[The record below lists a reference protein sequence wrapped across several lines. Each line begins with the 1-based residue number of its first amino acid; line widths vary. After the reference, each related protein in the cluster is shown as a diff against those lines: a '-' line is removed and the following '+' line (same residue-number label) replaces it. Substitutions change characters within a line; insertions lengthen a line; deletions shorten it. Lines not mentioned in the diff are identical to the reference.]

1 LILNR
6 FYPIIAQVLELNI
19 MKNFLLQWSRLQLL
33 VVFCLLVHLP
43 PLSAQNLSSPLGDWE
58 KPLSAAP
65 AQKIEK
71 PFSVQITPEEKDGQ
85 RGFSLSV
92 QIAPEHY
99 LYKDEF
105 RVTAAD
111 GSLLEPTAPLKSIR
125 IKDIFTEKDK
135 DVLKE
140 SFRAQYVFS
149 TPAQSASV
157 KIEYMGCSQEMC
169 FMPEEV
175 EQKFSW
181 AGEST
186 SVQESETAS
195 NLVSPAAASLWQER
209 SASFKTVAVDSG
221 SMDKE
226 SFLKFLD
233 RAHGERQEGGSEGF
247 LAKWGMIITIPLI
260 LLFGIGLNLTPCVLP
275 MIPINLA
282 IIGAGVKAGSKTQG
296 LLLGGIY
303 GLGMALA
310 YGALGLAVVLAGAT
324 FGALNASPW
333 FNLGTA
339 AVFVILAL
347 AMFDVFTIDFS
358 RFHGPTNVNSKTGL
372 LRYFLIFGLGAF
384 SALLAGACV
393 APALISVL
401 LISTN
406 IYNSGNYLGLL
417 LPFLLGAVMALP
429 WPIAGAGIAALPK
442 PGMWMNRVKQTFGI
456 LILLFAAYYAV
467 EGYKLWKSSTELT
480 RIDNLNTEASEASAS
495 IAVDEQLAQ
504 AMQESLA
511 TGKPIF
517 VDFWATWCKSCMYME
532 KTTFSDA
539 DVRKRL
545 ESEFIVLKLQTEQP
559 RKSPAKEILDHYEVI
574 GLPTYLILKPTPAA
588 P

>member
-1 LILNR
+1 
-6 FYPIIAQVLELNI
+6 

-33 VVFCLLVHLP
+33 VVFCLLIHLP
-43 PLSAQNLSSPLGDWE
+43 PLSAQNLSSPLGDWG
-58 KPLSAAP
+58 KPLSSAS

-92 QIAPEHY
+92 QIAPDHY
-99 LYKDEF
+99 LYKDDF

-111 GSLLEPTAPLKSIR
+111 DSLLEPTEPLKSVR

-135 DVLKE
+135 DVFKE
-140 SFRAQYVFS
+140 SFRAQYIFS

-175 EQKFSW
+175 DQKFSW
-181 AGEST
+181 AGESP
-186 SVQESETAS
+186 SVQGSESAS
-195 NLVSPAAASLWQER
+195 NLATPAAAFLWQER

-233 RAHGERQEGGSEGF
+233 RAHGESQQGGIEGF

-339 AVFVILAL
+339 AVFVILSL

-358 RFHGPTNVNSKTGL
+358 RFHGRTNVNSKTGL

-401 LISTN
+401 LISAN

-417 LPFLLGAVMALP
+417 LPFLLGAGMALP

-442 PGMWMNRVKQTFGI
+442 PGMWMNRVKQTFGV
-456 LILLFAAYYAV
+456 LILLFAAYYAF
-467 EGYKLWKSSTELT
+467 EGYKLWKSGTELT
-480 RIDNLNTEASEASAS
+480 RIDTLNTEASETAAA
-495 IAVDEQLAQ
+495 IPLDDQLAQ

>member
-1 LILNR
+1 
-6 FYPIIAQVLELNI
+6 
-19 MKNFLLQWSRLQLL
+19 MKNFLLQRCRLQILIG
-33 VVFCLLVHLP
+33 FCLLAALT
-43 PLSAQNLSSPLGDWE
+43 PLSAQNLDSPLGDWGT
-58 KPLSAAP
+58 PFSATP
-65 AQKIEK
+65 AQKVEK
-71 PFSVQITPEEKDGQ
+71 PFSVQITPEEKEGQ

-111 GSLLEPTAPLKSIR
+111 GSLLEPTEPLKSVR
-125 IKDIFTEKDK
+125 IKDIFAEEDK
-135 DVLKE
+135 DVFKE
-140 SFRAQYVFS
+140 SFKAQYTFS

-157 KIEYMGCSQEMC
+157 KIEYMGCSREMC

-181 AGEST
+181 TGESP
-186 SVQESETAS
+186 SVQESEHAS
-195 NLVSPAAASLWQER
+195 NPVVSAAIPLWQER
-209 SASFKTVAVDSG
+209 VASFKTIATDSG

-233 RAHGERQEGGSEGF
+233 RADGKNEQGGIEGF
-247 LAKWGMIITIPLI
+247 LAKWGMVITIPLI

-282 IIGAGVKAGSKTQG
+282 IIGAGVKAGSKAQG
-296 LLLGGIY
+296 LFLGGLY

-310 YGALGLAVVLAGAT
+310 YGTLGLAVVLAGAT

-358 RFHGPTNVNSKTGL
+358 RFQGPTQVGSKTGL
-372 LRYFLIFGLGAF
+372 LRYILIFGLGAF

-401 LISTN
+401 LISAN

-417 LPFLLGAVMALP
+417 LPFLLGAGMALP

-442 PGMWMNRVKQTFGI
+442 PGMWMNRVKQAFGV
-456 LILLFAAYYAV
+456 LILLFAAYYAF
-467 EGYKLWKSSTELT
+467 EGYKLWKSAAELT
-480 RIDNLNTEASEASAS
+480 RIDTHSAETTEAAAV
-495 IAVDEQLAQ
+495 AVDEQLAQ
-504 AMQESLA
+504 AMQESLT

-559 RKSPAKEILDHYEVI
+559 RKSPAKEILDHYGVI
-574 GLPTYLILKPTPAA
+574 GLPTCLILKPTTAA

>member
-1 LILNR
+1 
-6 FYPIIAQVLELNI
+6 
-19 MKNFLLQWSRLQLL
+19 MKNFLLQRCRLQILIG
-33 VVFCLLVHLP
+33 FCLLAALT
-43 PLSAQNLSSPLGDWE
+43 PLSAQNLDSPLGDWGT
-58 KPLSAAP
+58 PFSATP
-65 AQKIEK
+65 AQKVEK
-71 PFSVQITPEEKDGQ
+71 PFSVQITPEEKEGQ

-111 GSLLEPTAPLKSIR
+111 GSLLEPTEPLKSVR
-125 IKDIFTEKDK
+125 IKDIFAEEDK
-135 DVLKE
+135 DVFKE
-140 SFRAQYVFS
+140 SFKAQYTFS

-157 KIEYMGCSQEMC
+157 KIEYMGCSREMC

-181 AGEST
+181 TGESP
-186 SVQESETAS
+186 SVQESEHAS
-195 NLVSPAAASLWQER
+195 NPVVSAAIPLWQER
-209 SASFKTVAVDSG
+209 VASFKTIATDSG

-233 RAHGERQEGGSEGF
+233 RADGKNEQGGIEGF
-247 LAKWGMIITIPLI
+247 LAKWGMVITIPLI

-282 IIGAGVKAGSKTQG
+282 IIGAGVKAGSKAQG
-296 LLLGGIY
+296 LFLGGLY

-310 YGALGLAVVLAGAT
+310 YGTLGLAVVLAGAT

-358 RFHGPTNVNSKTGL
+358 RFQGPTQVGSKTGL
-372 LRYFLIFGLGAF
+372 LRYILIFGLGAF

-401 LISTN
+401 LISAN

-417 LPFLLGAVMALP
+417 LPFLLGAGMALP

-442 PGMWMNRVKQTFGI
+442 PGMWMNRVKQAFGV
-456 LILLFAAYYAV
+456 LILLFAAYYAF
-467 EGYKLWKSSTELT
+467 EGYKLWKSAAELT
-480 RIDNLNTEASEASAS
+480 RIDTHSAETTEAA
-495 IAVDEQLAQ
+495 AVAVGEQLAQ
-504 AMQESLA
+504 AMQESLT

-559 RKSPAKEILDHYEVI
+559 RKSPAKEILDHYGVI
-574 GLPTYLILKPTPAA
+574 GLPTCLILKPTTAA

>member
-1 LILNR
+1 
-6 FYPIIAQVLELNI
+6 
-19 MKNFLLQWSRLQLL
+19 MKNFLLQRCRLQILIG
-33 VVFCLLVHLP
+33 FCLLAALT
-43 PLSAQNLSSPLGDWE
+43 PLSAQNLDSPLGDWGT
-58 KPLSAAP
+58 PFSATP
-65 AQKIEK
+65 AQKVEK
-71 PFSVQITPEEKDGQ
+71 PFSVQITPEEKEGQ

-111 GSLLEPTAPLKSIR
+111 GSLLEPTEPLKSVR
-125 IKDIFTEKDK
+125 IKDIFTEEDK
-135 DVLKE
+135 DVFKE
-140 SFRAQYVFS
+140 SFKAQYTFS

-157 KIEYMGCSQEMC
+157 KIEYMGCSREMC

-181 AGEST
+181 TGESP
-186 SVQESETAS
+186 SVQESEPAS
-195 NLVSPAAASLWQER
+195 NPVVSAAIPLWQER
-209 SASFKTVAVDSG
+209 AASFKTIATDSG

-226 SFLKFLD
+226 SSIKFLD
-233 RAHGERQEGGSEGF
+233 RADGKNEQGGIEGS
-247 LAKWGMIITIPLI
+247 LATWGMVITIPLI
-260 LLFGIGLNLTPCVLP
+260 LLFGTGLNLTPCVLP

-282 IIGAGVKAGSKTQG
+282 IIGAGVKAGSKAQG
-296 LLLGGIY
+296 LFLGGLY

-310 YGALGLAVVLAGAT
+310 YGTLGLAVVLAGAT

-358 RFHGPTNVNSKTGL
+358 RFQGPTQVGSKTGL
-372 LRYFLIFGLGAF
+372 LRYILIFGLGAF

-401 LISTN
+401 LISAN

-417 LPFLLGAVMALP
+417 LPFLLGAGMALP

-442 PGMWMNRVKQTFGI
+442 PGMWMNRVKQAFGV
-456 LILLFAAYYAV
+456 LILLFAAYYAF
-467 EGYKLWKSSTELT
+467 EGYKLWKSAAELT
-480 RIDNLNTEASEASAS
+480 RIDTHSAETTEAAAV
-495 IAVDEQLAQ
+495 AVDEQLAQ
-504 AMQESLA
+504 AMQESLT

-545 ESEFIVLKLQTEQP
+545 ESEFIILKLQTEQP
-559 RKSPAKEILDHYEVI
+559 RKSPAKEILDHYGVI
-574 GLPTYLILKPTPAA
+574 GLPTCLILKPTTAA

>member
-1 LILNR
+1 
-6 FYPIIAQVLELNI
+6 
-19 MKNFLLQWSRLQLL
+19 MKNFLLRWSRLQLL
-33 VVFCLLVHLP
+33 IVFCLLASLT
-43 PLSAQNLSSPLGDWE
+43 PLSAQNLGSPLGDWGT
-58 KPLSAAP
+58 PLSTAP
-65 AQKIEK
+65 AQKVDK
-71 PFSVQITPEEKDGQ
+71 PFSVQIAPEETEGQ

-111 GSLLEPTAPLKSIR
+111 GSILEPAQPLQSVR

-135 DVLKE
+135 DVFKE
-140 SFRAQYVFS
+140 SFKAKYIFS

-181 AGEST
+181 AGESP
-186 SVQESETAS
+186 SAQESEPAS
-195 NLVSPAAASLWQER
+195 NLVASAAVLSLWQER
-209 SASFKTVAVDSG
+209 AASFMTVATDSG

-226 SFLKFLD
+226 SFFKFLD
-233 RAHGERQEGGSEGF
+233 RAQGKNEQGGIEGF

-296 LLLGGIY
+296 LFLGGIY

-339 AVFVILAL
+339 AVFVILSL

-358 RFHGPTNVNSKTGL
+358 HFQGPTHVNSKTGL
-372 LRYFLIFGLGAF
+372 LRYILIFGLGAF

-401 LISTN
+401 LISAN

-417 LPFLLGAVMALP
+417 LPFLLGAGMALP

-442 PGMWMNRVKQTFGI
+442 PGMWMIRVKQAFGV
-456 LILLFAAYYAV
+456 LILLFAAYYAF
-467 EGYKLWKSSTELT
+467 EGYKLWKSTAELT
-480 RIDNLNTEASEASAS
+480 RIDTLNAETTETSAAV
-495 IAVDEQLAQ
+495 AVDEQLAQ
-504 AMQESLA
+504 AMQESLT

-559 RKSPAKEILDHYEVI
+559 RKSPAKEILDHYRVI

>member
-1 LILNR
+1 
-6 FYPIIAQVLELNI
+6 

-58 KPLSAAP
+58 KPLSSAP

-111 GSLLEPTAPLKSIR
+111 GSLLEPTAPLKSVR

-135 DVLKE
+135 DVFKE
-140 SFRAQYVFS
+140 SFRAQYIFS

-186 SVQESETAS
+186 SVQESKNAS
-195 NLVSPAAASLWQER
+195 NLIAPAATSLWKER

-233 RAHGERQEGGSEGF
+233 RAHGESQQGGIEGF

-339 AVFVILAL
+339 AVFVILSL

-358 RFHGPTNVNSKTGL
+358 RFHGRTNVNSKTGL
-372 LRYFLIFGLGAF
+372 LRYLLIFGLGAF

-417 LPFLLGAVMALP
+417 LPFLLGAGMALP
-429 WPIAGAGIAALPK
+429 WPVAGAGIAALPK
-442 PGMWMNRVKQTFGI
+442 PGMWMNRVKQTFGV

-495 IAVDEQLAQ
+495 VAVDEQLAQ

-588 P
+588 H

>member
-1 LILNR
+1 
-6 FYPIIAQVLELNI
+6 
-19 MKNFLLQWSRLQLL
+19 MKNFLLQRCRLQILIG
-33 VVFCLLVHLP
+33 FCLLAALT
-43 PLSAQNLSSPLGDWE
+43 PLSAQNLDSPLGDWGT
-58 KPLSAAP
+58 PFSATP
-65 AQKIEK
+65 AQKVEK
-71 PFSVQITPEEKDGQ
+71 PFSVQITPEEKEGQ

-111 GSLLEPTAPLKSIR
+111 GSLLEPTEPLKSVR
-125 IKDIFTEKDK
+125 IKDIFTEEDK
-135 DVLKE
+135 DVFKE
-140 SFRAQYVFS
+140 SFKAQYTFS
-149 TPAQSASV
+149 TPAQSTSV
-157 KIEYMGCSQEMC
+157 KIEYMGCSREMC

-181 AGEST
+181 TGESP
-186 SVQESETAS
+186 SVQESEPAS
-195 NLVSPAAASLWQER
+195 NPVVSAAIPLWQER
-209 SASFKTVAVDSG
+209 AASFKTIATDSG

-233 RAHGERQEGGSEGF
+233 RADGKNEQGGIEGF
-247 LAKWGMIITIPLI
+247 LAKWGMVITIPLI

-282 IIGAGVKAGSKTQG
+282 IIGAGVKAGSKAQG
-296 LLLGGIY
+296 LFLGGLY

-310 YGALGLAVVLAGAT
+310 YGTLGLAVVLAGAT

-358 RFHGPTNVNSKTGL
+358 RFQGPTQVGSKTGL
-372 LRYFLIFGLGAF
+372 LRYILIFGLGAF

-401 LISTN
+401 LISAN

-417 LPFLLGAVMALP
+417 LPFLLGAGMALP

-442 PGMWMNRVKQTFGI
+442 PGMWMNRVKQAFGV
-456 LILLFAAYYAV
+456 LILLFAAYYAF
-467 EGYKLWKSSTELT
+467 EGYKLWKSAAELT
-480 RIDNLNTEASEASAS
+480 RIDTHSAETTEAAAV
-495 IAVDEQLAQ
+495 AVDEQLAQ
-504 AMQESLA
+504 AMQESLT

-559 RKSPAKEILDHYEVI
+559 RKSPAKEILDHYGVI
-574 GLPTYLILKPTPAA
+574 GLPTCLILKPTTAA

>member
-1 LILNR
+1 
-6 FYPIIAQVLELNI
+6 
-19 MKNFLLQWSRLQLL
+19 MKNFLLQRCRLQILIG
-33 VVFCLLVHLP
+33 FCLLAALT
-43 PLSAQNLSSPLGDWE
+43 PLSAQNLDSPLGDWGT
-58 KPLSAAP
+58 PFSATP
-65 AQKIEK
+65 AQKVEK
-71 PFSVQITPEEKDGQ
+71 PFSVQITPEEKEGQ

-111 GSLLEPTAPLKSIR
+111 GSLLEPTEPLKSVR
-125 IKDIFTEKDK
+125 IKDIFTEEDK
-135 DVLKE
+135 DVFKE
-140 SFRAQYVFS
+140 SFKAQYTFS

-157 KIEYMGCSQEMC
+157 KIEYMGCSREMC

-181 AGEST
+181 TGESP
-186 SVQESETAS
+186 SVQESEPAS
-195 NLVSPAAASLWQER
+195 NPVVSAAIPLWQER
-209 SASFKTVAVDSG
+209 AASFKTIATDSG

-233 RAHGERQEGGSEGF
+233 RADGKNEQGGIEGF
-247 LAKWGMIITIPLI
+247 LAKWGMVITIPLI

-282 IIGAGVKAGSKTQG
+282 IIGAGVKAGSKAQG
-296 LLLGGIY
+296 LFLGGLY

-310 YGALGLAVVLAGAT
+310 YGTLGLAVVLTGAT
-324 FGALNASPW
+324 FDALNASPW

-358 RFHGPTNVNSKTGL
+358 RFQGPTQVGSKTGL
-372 LRYFLIFGLGAF
+372 LRYILIFGLGAF

-401 LISTN
+401 LISAN

-417 LPFLLGAVMALP
+417 LPFLLGAGMALP

-442 PGMWMNRVKQTFGI
+442 PGMWMNRVKQAFGV
-456 LILLFAAYYAV
+456 LILLFAAYYAF
-467 EGYKLWKSSTELT
+467 EGYKLWKSAAELT
-480 RIDNLNTEASEASAS
+480 RIDTHSAETTEAAAV
-495 IAVDEQLAQ
+495 AVDEQLAQ
-504 AMQESLA
+504 AMQESLT

-545 ESEFIVLKLQTEQP
+545 ESEFIILKLQTEQP
-559 RKSPAKEILDHYEVI
+559 RKSPAKEILDHYGVI
-574 GLPTYLILKPTPAA
+574 GLPTCLILKPTTAA

>member
-1 LILNR
+1 
-6 FYPIIAQVLELNI
+6 VLELND
-19 MKNFLLQWSRLQLL
+19 MKNFLLQRCRLQILIG
-33 VVFCLLVHLP
+33 FCLLAALT
-43 PLSAQNLSSPLGDWE
+43 PLSAQNLDSPLGDWGT
-58 KPLSAAP
+58 PFSATP
-65 AQKIEK
+65 AQKVEK
-71 PFSVQITPEEKDGQ
+71 PFSVQITPEEKEGQ

-111 GSLLEPTAPLKSIR
+111 GSLLEPTEPLKSVR
-125 IKDIFTEKDK
+125 IKDIFAEEDK
-135 DVLKE
+135 DVFKE
-140 SFRAQYVFS
+140 SFKAQYTFS

-157 KIEYMGCSQEMC
+157 KIEYMGCSREMC

-181 AGEST
+181 TGESP
-186 SVQESETAS
+186 SVQESEHAS
-195 NLVSPAAASLWQER
+195 NPVVSAAIPLWQER
-209 SASFKTVAVDSG
+209 VASFKTIATDSG

-233 RAHGERQEGGSEGF
+233 RADGKNEQGGIEGF
-247 LAKWGMIITIPLI
+247 LAKWGMVITIPLI

-282 IIGAGVKAGSKTQG
+282 IIGAGVKAGSKAQG
-296 LLLGGIY
+296 LFLGGLY

-310 YGALGLAVVLAGAT
+310 YGTLGLAVVLAGAT

-358 RFHGPTNVNSKTGL
+358 RFQGPTQVGSKTGL
-372 LRYFLIFGLGAF
+372 LRYILIFGLGAF

-401 LISTN
+401 LISAN

-417 LPFLLGAVMALP
+417 LPFLLGAGMALP

-442 PGMWMNRVKQTFGI
+442 PGMWMNRVKQAFGV
-456 LILLFAAYYAV
+456 LILLFAAYYAF
-467 EGYKLWKSSTELT
+467 EGYKLWKSAAELT
-480 RIDNLNTEASEASAS
+480 RIDTHSAETTEAA
-495 IAVDEQLAQ
+495 AVAVGEQLAQ
-504 AMQESLA
+504 AMQESLT

-559 RKSPAKEILDHYEVI
+559 RKSPAKEILDHYGVI
-574 GLPTYLILKPTPAA
+574 GLPTCLILKPTTAA

>member
-1 LILNR
+1 
-6 FYPIIAQVLELNI
+6 

-33 VVFCLLVHLP
+33 VVFCLLIHLP
-43 PLSAQNLSSPLGDWE
+43 PLSAQNLSSPLGDWG
-58 KPLSAAP
+58 KPLSSAS

-92 QIAPEHY
+92 QIAPDHY
-99 LYKDEF
+99 LYKDDF

-111 GSLLEPTAPLKSIR
+111 GSLLEPTEPLKSVR

-135 DVLKE
+135 DVFKE
-140 SFRAQYVFS
+140 SFRAQYIFS

-175 EQKFSW
+175 DQKFSW
-181 AGEST
+181 AGESP
-186 SVQESETAS
+186 SVQGSESAS
-195 NLVSPAAASLWQER
+195 NLATPAAAFLWQER

-233 RAHGERQEGGSEGF
+233 RAHGESQQGGIEGF

-339 AVFVILAL
+339 AVFVILSL

-358 RFHGPTNVNSKTGL
+358 RFHGRTNVNSKTGL

-401 LISTN
+401 LISAN

-417 LPFLLGAVMALP
+417 LPFLLGAGMALP

-442 PGMWMNRVKQTFGI
+442 PGMWMNRVKQTFGV
-456 LILLFAAYYAV
+456 LILLFAAYYAF
-467 EGYKLWKSSTELT
+467 EGYKLWKSGTELT
-480 RIDNLNTEASEASAS
+480 RIDTLNTEASETAAA
-495 IAVDEQLAQ
+495 IPLDDQLAQ

-559 RKSPAKEILDHYEVI
+559 RKSPAKEILDHYQVI

>member
-1 LILNR
+1 
-6 FYPIIAQVLELNI
+6 

-33 VVFCLLVHLP
+33 VVFCLLVHLT
-43 PLSAQNLSSPLGDWE
+43 PLCAQNLSSPLGDWG
-58 KPLSAAP
+58 KPLSSTP

-71 PFSVQITPEEKDGQ
+71 PFSVQISPEEKDGQ

-92 QIAPEHY
+92 QIAPGHY

-105 RVTAAD
+105 RITAAD
-111 GSLLEPTAPLKSIR
+111 GSLLEPTEPLKSVR
-125 IKDIFTEKDK
+125 IKDIFTEQDK

-140 SFRAQYVFS
+140 SFRAQYIFS

-181 AGEST
+181 AGESP
-186 SVQESETAS
+186 SVQESESAS
-195 NLVSPAAASLWQER
+195 NPLSSAASSLWQER
-209 SASFKTVAVDSG
+209 SASFQTAAVDSG

-226 SFLKFLD
+226 SFFKFLD
-233 RAHGERQEGGSEGF
+233 RAHGESQQGGIEGF
-247 LAKWGMIITIPLI
+247 LAKWGMMITIPLI
-260 LLFGIGLNLTPCVLP
+260 LLLGIGLNLTPCVLP

-339 AVFVILAL
+339 AVFVILSL

-358 RFHGPTNVNSKTGL
+358 RFHGPTHVNSKTGL
-372 LRYFLIFGLGAF
+372 LRYLLIFGLGAF

-401 LISTN
+401 LISAN

-417 LPFLLGAVMALP
+417 LPFLLGAGMALP
-429 WPIAGAGIAALPK
+429 WPVAGAGIAALPK
-442 PGMWMNRVKQTFGI
+442 PGMWMNRVKQTFGV
-456 LILLFAAYYAV
+456 LILLFAAYYAF
-467 EGYKLWKSSTELT
+467 EGYKLWKSGAELT
-480 RIDNLNTEASEASAS
+480 RIDTLNTEASETAAA
-495 IAVDEQLAQ
+495 IPLDEQLAQ

-559 RKSPAKEILDHYEVI
+559 RKSPAKEILDHYEII

>member
-1 LILNR
+1 
-6 FYPIIAQVLELNI
+6 VLELND
-19 MKNFLLQWSRLQLL
+19 MKNFLLQRCRLQILIG
-33 VVFCLLVHLP
+33 FCLLAALT
-43 PLSAQNLSSPLGDWE
+43 PLSAQNLDSPLGDWGT
-58 KPLSAAP
+58 PFSATP
-65 AQKIEK
+65 AQKVEK
-71 PFSVQITPEEKDGQ
+71 PFSVQITPEEKEGQ

-111 GSLLEPTAPLKSIR
+111 GSLLEPTEPLKSVR
-125 IKDIFTEKDK
+125 IKDIFAEEDK
-135 DVLKE
+135 DVFKE
-140 SFRAQYVFS
+140 SFKAQYTFS

-157 KIEYMGCSQEMC
+157 KIEYMGCSREMC

-181 AGEST
+181 TGESP
-186 SVQESETAS
+186 SVQESEHAS
-195 NLVSPAAASLWQER
+195 NPVVSAAIPLWQER
-209 SASFKTVAVDSG
+209 VASFKTIATDSG

-233 RAHGERQEGGSEGF
+233 RADGKNEQGGIEGF
-247 LAKWGMIITIPLI
+247 LAKWGMVITIPLI

-282 IIGAGVKAGSKTQG
+282 IIGAGVKAGSKAQG
-296 LLLGGIY
+296 LFLGGLY

-310 YGALGLAVVLAGAT
+310 YGTLGLAVVLAGAT

-358 RFHGPTNVNSKTGL
+358 RFQGPTQVGSKTGL
-372 LRYFLIFGLGAF
+372 LRYILIFGLGAF

-401 LISTN
+401 LISAN

-417 LPFLLGAVMALP
+417 LPFLLGAGMALP

-442 PGMWMNRVKQTFGI
+442 PGMWMNRVKQAFGV
-456 LILLFAAYYAV
+456 LILLFAAYYAF
-467 EGYKLWKSSTELT
+467 EGYKLWKSAAELT
-480 RIDNLNTEASEASAS
+480 RIDTHSAETTEAAAV
-495 IAVDEQLAQ
+495 AVDEQLAQ
-504 AMQESLA
+504 AMQESLT

-559 RKSPAKEILDHYEVI
+559 RKSPAKEILDHYGVI
-574 GLPTYLILKPTPAA
+574 GLPTCLILKPTTAA

>member
-1 LILNR
+1 
-6 FYPIIAQVLELNI
+6 

-33 VVFCLLVHLP
+33 VVFCLLVHLT
-43 PLSAQNLSSPLGDWE
+43 PLSAQNLSSPLGDWG
-58 KPLSAAP
+58 KPLSSAS

-92 QIAPEHY
+92 QIAPDHY

-111 GSLLEPTAPLKSIR
+111 GSLLEPTEPLKSVR

-135 DVLKE
+135 DVFKE
-140 SFRAQYVFS
+140 SFRAQYIFS
-149 TPAQSASV
+149 TLAQSASV

-233 RAHGERQEGGSEGF
+233 RAHGESQQGGIEGF

-417 LPFLLGAVMALP
+417 LPFLLGAGMALP
-429 WPIAGAGIAALPK
+429 WPVAGAGIAALPK

-495 IAVDEQLAQ
+495 ISVDEQLAQ

-559 RKSPAKEILDHYEVI
+559 RKSPAKEILDHYQVI
-574 GLPTYLILKPTPAA
+574 GLPTYLILKPPPAA

>member
-1 LILNR
+1 
-6 FYPIIAQVLELNI
+6 

-33 VVFCLLVHLP
+33 VVFCLLVHLT
-43 PLSAQNLSSPLGDWE
+43 PLSAQNLSSPLGDWG
-58 KPLSAAP
+58 KPLSSTP

-92 QIAPEHY
+92 QIAPDHY

-111 GSLLEPTAPLKSIR
+111 GSLLEPTAPLKSVR

-135 DVLKE
+135 DVFNE
-140 SFRAQYVFS
+140 SFRAQYIFS

-181 AGEST
+181 AGESP
-186 SVQESETAS
+186 SVQESESAS
-195 NLVSPAAASLWQER
+195 NLIAPAAASLWQER
-209 SASFKTVAVDSG
+209 SASFKTVAADSG

-233 RAHGERQEGGSEGF
+233 RAHGESQQGGIEGF

-282 IIGAGVKAGSKTQG
+282 IIGAGVKAGSKAQG

-339 AVFVILAL
+339 AVFVILSL

-358 RFHGPTNVNSKTGL
+358 RFHGRTNVNSKTGL

-401 LISTN
+401 LISAN

-417 LPFLLGAVMALP
+417 LPFLLGAGMALP

-442 PGMWMNRVKQTFGI
+442 PGMWMNRVKQTFGV
-456 LILLFAAYYAV
+456 LILLFAAYYAF
-467 EGYKLWKSSTELT
+467 EGYKLWKSGTELT
-480 RIDNLNTEASEASAS
+480 RIDTLNTEASEASAAV
-495 IAVDEQLAQ
+495 AVDEQLAQ

-574 GLPTYLILKPTPAA
+574 GLPTYLILKPTPTA

>member
-1 LILNR
+1 
-6 FYPIIAQVLELNI
+6 

-33 VVFCLLVHLP
+33 VVFCLLVHLT
-43 PLSAQNLSSPLGDWE
+43 PLSAQNLSSPLGDWG
-58 KPLSAAP
+58 KPLSSAS

-92 QIAPEHY
+92 QIAPDHY

-111 GSLLEPTAPLKSIR
+111 GSLLEPTEPLKSVR

-135 DVLKE
+135 DVFKE
-140 SFRAQYVFS
+140 SFRAQYIFS
-149 TPAQSASV
+149 TLAQSASV

-233 RAHGERQEGGSEGF
+233 RAHGESQQGGIEGF

-417 LPFLLGAVMALP
+417 LPFLLGAGMALP
-429 WPIAGAGIAALPK
+429 WPVAGAGIAALPK

-495 IAVDEQLAQ
+495 ISVDEQLAQ

-517 VDFWATWCKSCMYME
+517 VDFWATRCKSCMYME

-559 RKSPAKEILDHYEVI
+559 RKSPAKEILDHYQVI

>member
-1 LILNR
+1 
-6 FYPIIAQVLELNI
+6 

-33 VVFCLLVHLP
+33 VVFCLLVHLT
-43 PLSAQNLSSPLGDWE
+43 PLSAQNLSSPLGDWG
-58 KPLSAAP
+58 KPLSSAS

-92 QIAPEHY
+92 QIAPDHY

-111 GSLLEPTAPLKSIR
+111 GSLLEPTEPLKSVR

-135 DVLKE
+135 DVFKE
-140 SFRAQYVFS
+140 SFRAQYIFS
-149 TPAQSASV
+149 TLAQSASV

-233 RAHGERQEGGSEGF
+233 RAHGESQQGGIEGF

-417 LPFLLGAVMALP
+417 LPFLLGAGMALP
-429 WPIAGAGIAALPK
+429 WPVAGAGIAALPK

-495 IAVDEQLAQ
+495 ISVDEQLAQ

-559 RKSPAKEILDHYEVI
+559 RKSPAKEILDHYQVI